1 MFRSDKSLPVPL
13 DAMTALVSAI
23 ELGEYVLDE
32 ELQIPAEVWTDVTF
46 QTTIETG
53 LLIWKGTN
61 GTSNKLKS
69 KEVQTQAQSCRNC

>member
-13 DAMTALVSAI
+13 DAMAALVSAI

-53 LLIWKGTN
+53 LFGKEQMAPPTN
-61 GTSNKLKS
+61 
-69 KEVQTQAQSCRNC
+69 